1 MLEDLTDGD
10 LLRLTSTGEQ
20 SKDMQLGL
28 LDRLAVGGESLVH
41 HSLLKLLSNSELV
54 DGVLNGNHG
63 GRKTYRPQRR
73 EFESILK
80 S

>member
-1 MLEDLTDGD
+1 MLEDLTDGG

-28 LDRLAVGGESLVH
+28 LYSLAVGGDSILH
-41 HSLLKLLSNSELV
+41 PSLLELLSNSELV
-54 DGVLNGNHG
+54 NGGSNGNHG
-63 GRKTYRPQRR
+63 GRKTYRLRR
-73 EFESILK
+73 RDFESILK

>member
-1 MLEDLTDGD
+1 MDWAGGFRAVALQEP
-10 LLRLTSTGEQ
+10 RNP
-20 SKDMQLGL
+20 SKK
-28 LDRLAVGGESLVH
+28 DRLAVGGESIVH

-63 GRKTYRPQRR
+63 GRKTYRLRR
-73 EFESILK
+73 RDFESILK